1 LKELYLKNKIKIM
14 MVTNFLLIFLIL
26 LNLFIIDV
34 SNNILKPI
42 LLIYMML
49 KE

>member
-1 LKELYLKNKIKIM
+1 